1 MDNSDDIP
9 QSEIQD
15 SPIGHKTLLLK
26 HTENIPSKK
35 MESLIQNLKEEI
47 KDLPG
52 RNEILS
58 RIISLLDLTTLEGTD
73 NPQRIMNLCH
83 KALSFG
89 EYNLPLP
96 AAVCVYPPFVRLA
109 RQLLAGSGVHVA
121 SVAGAFPSG
130 QLPLHL
136 RVNECKYVVDEG
148 ADEVDMVIS
157 RGAFLAG
164 ENQMII
170 DEVAAMKQACGEV
183 HLKVILETGELQS
196 SANIKLASE
205 LAIKGGADFIKTS
218 TGKIQPAATPEAMAE
233 MLQVI
238 KTYFDK
244 TGIKIG
250 IKPAGGISTPDQAL
264 LYYLL
269 VKNITGDLWLNN
281 NYFRIGAS
289 RLADGI
295 LAEISG

>member
-1 MDNSDDIP
+1 MDSQI
-9 QSEIQD
+9 
-15 SPIGHKTLLLK
+15 T
-26 HTENIPSKK
+26 
-35 MESLIQNLKEEI
+35 NLKESI
-47 KDLPG
+47 AGIPG
-52 RNEILS
+52 RNEILT

-73 NPQRIMNLCH
+73 NSERIAVLCA
-83 KALSFG
+83 KALNFG
-89 EYNLPLP
+89 SYNLPFP
-96 AAVCVYPPFVRLA
+96 AAVCVYPPFVKQA
-109 RQLLAGSGVHVA
+109 KKLLTGSGIHVA

-136 RVNECKYVVDEG
+136 RVNECKYVISEG

-164 ENQMII
+164 EHQFII

-183 HLKVILETGELQS
+183 HLKVILETGELVS
-196 SANIKLASE
+196 DENIRLASE

-218 TGKIQPAATPEAMAE
+218 TGKIQPAATPEAMYG
-233 MLQVI
+233 MLKVI
-238 KTYFDK
+238 KTHFNE
-244 TGIKIG
+244 TGTRIG

-269 VKNITGDLWLNN
+269 VKNTVGDDWLNN
-281 NYFRIGAS
+281 RLFRIGAS
-289 RLADGI
+289 RLADGL